1 MTKKQKSIKGELLKI
16 VRKKLSAEYLEKTGI
31 SELVRKRPS
40 VIEGLALA
48 QVKKGLEGDLKAAMF
63 IEELLDGNETE
74 SAHPYD
80 VVVKVIG
87 GENGN

>member
-1 MTKKQKSIKGELLKI
+1 MSKKKSIKGELLKI
-16 VRKKLSAEYLEKTGI
+16 VRKKLSAEYVEKTGI
-31 SELVRKRPS
+31 AELSKKRPS

-48 QVKKGLEGDLKAAMF
+48 QVKKGLEGDLRAAMF
-63 IEELLDGNETE
+63 IEEVLDGTE
-74 SAHPYD
+74 SEGAQPYD

>member
-1 MTKKQKSIKGELLKI
+1 MTKKQKTIKGELLKI
-16 VRKKLSAEYLEKTGI
+16 VRKKLSAEYLEKTGM
-31 SELVRKRPS
+31 SELSKKRPS

-48 QVKKGLEGDLKAAMF
+48 QVKKGLEGDLKSAMF
-63 IEELLDGNETE
+63 IEELLDETGEE
-74 SAHPYD
+74 SARPYD